1 MTMIPLAIL
10 DIFGELYHHTCF
22 PLWKIPLFKRKEYIR
37 MDRHKLKYLSLFEKI
52 GCTYCSYANG
62 LLNYAVAIAGR
73 TEIYWCAIR
82 HKKHEG
88 FVEPLNHKDFLKY
101 GDEKAFRK
109 KYK

>member
-1 MTMIPLAIL
+1 
-10 DIFGELYHHTCF
+10 
-22 PLWKIPLFKRKEYIR
+22 